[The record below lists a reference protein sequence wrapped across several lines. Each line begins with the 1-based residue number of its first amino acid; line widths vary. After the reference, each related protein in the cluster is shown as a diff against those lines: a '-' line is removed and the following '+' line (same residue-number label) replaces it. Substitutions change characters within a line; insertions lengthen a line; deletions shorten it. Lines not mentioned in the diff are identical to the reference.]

1 MNMEVWFYNLLFT
14 YCSGLILFPAWRC
27 V

>member
-1 MNMEVWFYNLLFT
+1 MEVWFYNLLFT